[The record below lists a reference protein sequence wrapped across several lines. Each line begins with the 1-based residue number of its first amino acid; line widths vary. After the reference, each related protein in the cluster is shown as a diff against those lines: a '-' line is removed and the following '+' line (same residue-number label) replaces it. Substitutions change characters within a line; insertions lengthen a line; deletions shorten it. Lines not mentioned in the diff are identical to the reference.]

1 MNMGKRQLRLDRQGA
16 IATLTFDWADKA
28 NTMGQDFAP
37 QMLDALAEIERDKA
51 IQAVVLTGSGKVFC
65 GGGDLFEIM
74 SPDRVPV
81 EEDVLMVAGYNAVA
95 ERLYYLRGPV
105 IAAVN
110 GPAAGGGAGVAMAC
124 DFAIAAPSARYDIAF
139 ARLGLSGAD
148 VGVPWLL
155 AHHLGPGRA
164 NYYMYTAGSI
174 DAATG
179 LGLGLFVEVVAAPDL
194 LARAQELALQIT
206 QNYTPL
212 TLGITKTAM
221 RHGSRMELRANLAYE
236 AYLQAVAFQAA
247 GHKES
252 VERYRQKVL
261 KKGSGK

>member
-1 MNMGKRQLRLDRQGA
+1 MGQRQLRLTRQGA
-16 IATLTFDWADKA
+16 VATLTMDWPDKA
-28 NTMGQDFAP
+28 NTMGKDFAS
-37 QMLDALAEIERDKA
+37 QMLDALAKIEQDKA
-51 IQAVVLTGSGKVFC
+51 IQAVVLSGSGKVFC

-74 SPDRVPV
+74 SPEPVPI
-81 EEDVLMVAGYNAVA
+81 EEDALMVAGYNAVA
-95 ERLYYLRGPV
+95 ERLYYLRCPV

-110 GPAAGGGAGVAMAC
+110 GPAAGGGAGIAMAC
-124 DFAIAAPSARYDIAF
+124 DFAIAVPSARYDIAF

-155 AHHLGPGRA
+155 ASHLGPARA

-174 DAATG
+174 DAPTA
-179 LGLGLFVEVVAAPDL
+179 LSLGLFVEVVPTEAL

-212 TLGITKTAM
+212 TLGITKSAM
-221 RHGSRMELRANLAYE
+221 RHGPRMEFRANLAYE

-247 GHKES
+247 GHKQR
-252 VERYRQKVL
+252 VVQYRQKVV
-261 KKGSGK
+261 KKGSAA

>member
-1 MNMGKRQLRLDRQGA
+1 MGQRPLRLQREGA
-16 IATLTFDWADKA
+16 VATLTLDWPDKA
-28 NTMGQDFAP
+28 NTMGRDFAQ
-37 QMLDALAEIERDKA
+37 QMLDALTQVERDKT
-51 IQAVVLTGSGKVFC
+51 IQALVLTGSGKVFC

-74 SPDRVPV
+74 SPEPVAV
-81 EEDVLMVAGYNAVA
+81 EEDALMVAGYNAVA
-95 ERLYYLRGPV
+95 ERLYYLRCPV

-155 AHHLGPGRA
+155 ARHLGPGRA

-174 DAATG
+174 DAPTG
-179 LGLGLFVEVVAAPDL
+179 LSLGLFVELVAAEAL

-212 TLGITKTAM
+212 TLGITKSAM
-221 RHGSRMELRANLAYE
+221 RHGPQMEFRANLAYE
-236 AYLQAVAFQAA
+236 AYLQAVAFQGA
-247 GHKES
+247 GHKER
-252 VERYRQKVL
+252 VVHYRKKVAG
-261 KKGSGK
+261 KGSTR